1 MIKNYKE
8 PLIKSLN
15 MKSAVQTG
23 IRESKWTQC
32 GFHSQACKSPEEQN
46 QPEQQSCEIRGKQG

>member
-46 QPEQQSCEIRGKQG
+46 